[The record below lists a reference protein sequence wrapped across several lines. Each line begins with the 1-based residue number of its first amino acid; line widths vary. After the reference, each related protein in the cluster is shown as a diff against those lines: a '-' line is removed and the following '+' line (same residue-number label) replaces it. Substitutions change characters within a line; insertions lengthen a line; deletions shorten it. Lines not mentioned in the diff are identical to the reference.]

1 MKTFIY
7 AFSMLLVS
15 AAGFSQS
22 YSWGGRFGGEG
33 EDVVLKMHVD
43 AAGNSYTTGYF
54 TNTSDFDISDGV
66 FTITT
71 GDFYEAFVQ
80 KTDTNGN
87 FVWAKKFGG
96 ESFDNGTDVTTD
108 AAGNVYVT
116 GVYQESADFDPGE
129 NEFILTSTGGLDI
142 FVVKL
147 DPNGNFIWAKS
158 MGGTEYEETSAI
170 DTDAL
175 GNIYLSGYF
184 YNEMNFDAGQSNF
197 SLTSAGWSDGFVTKL
212 NSDGTFAWAKQFGG
226 DDFDLSLGMKVMPSG
241 DLYFVGNYRGTADF
255 NPDPAIVNNLTAEL
269 DAGFLLHLTADGDYV
284 NAVHIGEATQGMN
297 LMSVDVDALG
307 SAYITGYFGGELA
320 LGLINGVETNL
331 VAPDFYNGLVLK
343 VNTNGSI
350 SWATQFTGEQ
360 ASVPYTVAINTA
372 GETLV
377 SGFYGG
383 TLQMGDILLTM
394 ESENAMESF
403 LAKLD
408 ANGNFTN
415 GYRFGG
421 INFVDKGGMGIDAEN
436 NIYVTAAFDTTADI
450 NPDANG
456 TNFVTS
462 AAFRDNFLI
471 KMSDSALNVKDRSNA
486 NSSLLAYPNP
496 ATTQITLDSKGVVAG
511 LPYEIADVSGRIVQ
525 NGTLDANQQIDLSN
539 LHAGVYVVNVGRAYC
554 KIIKY

>member
-66 FTITT
+66 FTLEG

-129 NEFILTSTGGLDI
+129 NEFILTSSGGLDI

-158 MGGTEYEETSAI
+158 MGGPEYEETSAI
-170 DTDAL
+170 GTDAS
-175 GNIYLSGYF
+175 GNIYLNGYF
-184 YNEMNFDAGQSNF
+184 FGEMNFDPGQSDF
-197 SLTSAGWSDGFVTKL
+197 SLTPAGWSDGFVTKL

-226 DDFDLSLGMKVMPSG
+226 DDFDLSLDMKVTPSG
-241 DLYFVGNYRGTADF
+241 DLYFVGNFNSTADF
-255 NPDPAIVNNLTAEL
+255 DPDPVTVHNLTAEGE
-269 DAGFLLHLTADGDYV
+269 AGFLLHLNADGGYV
-284 NAVHIGEATQGMN
+284 NAINLGEATQGIF
-297 LMSVDVDALG
+297 LLSVDVDALG
-307 SAYITGYFGGELA
+307 AAYITGYFGGELP
-320 LGLINGVETNL
+320 LGLINGIETTL
-331 VAPDFYNGLVLK
+331 VAADFYNGVVLK
-343 VNTNGSI
+343 VSANGNVA
-350 SWATQFTGEQ
+350 WATQFTGAE
-360 ASVPYTVAINTA
+360 ASVPYTVAINSRS
-372 GETLV
+372 ETLV

-383 TLQMGDILLTM
+383 TLQLGDTLLTIT
-394 ESENAMESF
+394 SENVMESF

-408 ANGNFTN
+408 ANGQFTN
-415 GYRFGG
+415 GYSFGG
-421 INFVDKGGMGIDAEN
+421 INIVDKSGMGIDTEN
-436 NIYVTAAFDTTADI
+436 NIYLSASFETTADI
-450 NPDANG
+450 NPDANAED
-456 TNFVTS
+456 FVTS
-462 AAFRDNFLI
+462 AGFRDNFLI
-471 KMSDSALNVKDRSNA
+471 KMSDSALNVKDQSNA

-496 ATTQITLDSKGVVAG
+496 ATTQITLDLKGAVAG
-511 LPYEIADVSGRIVQ
+511 LPYEIADVSGRIVK
-525 NGTLDANQQIDLSN
+525 NGKLDLTQQIDLSN